1 MNNEHRLQAAPALQD
16 KDESI
21 YQALMTAIVE
31 HQLPPGSKLP
41 EEALA
46 EVFAV
51 SRTGIRKVLQRLA
64 AVQLVTL
71 TPKRG
76 AHVTSPSVEESQ
88 AIFRTRALLEVANLP
103 DVIARC
109 QPPHLAAL
117 ENIIQREQQ
126 AHEAHDGPAAI
137 RHSADFHI
145 QLQAISGNPVLTEM
159 VTRLSQRSSLV
170 IAAWGAPWRQGCRC
184 DDHQQLVGLLRDKA
198 LQLLSEALMHH
209 FDHIVASLCFERDG
223 VSLPIFPGCSPVTR
237 SRDVFCLYTS
247 DQPQHQPGD
256 DRNDRRRRARGR
268 RAGHRDPCG
277 LSRAGVPSIEGHF
290 DEAIAAV
297 GVLEQIKAG
306 REQGVDGHVIACFG
320 DPGLLAAR
328 ELAQGPV
335 IGIAEAA
342 MHMATMVATR
352 FSIVTTLPRTL
363 IIARHLLHQY
373 GFHQHCAALH
383 AIDLPVLA
391 LEDGSGLAQEK
402 VRERCIRALKEDG
415 SGR

>member
-170 IAAWGAPWRQGCRC
+170 IAAWGAP
-184 DDHQQLVGLLRDKA
+184 
-198 LQLLSEALMHH
+198 
-209 FDHIVASLCFERDG
+209 
-223 VSLPIFPGCSPVTR
+223 
-237 SRDVFCLYTS
+237 
-247 DQPQHQPGD
+247 GD
-256 DRNDRRRRARGR
+256 R
-268 RAGHRDPCG
+268 
-277 LSRAGVPSIEGHF
+277 
-290 DEAIAAV
+290 AAV
-297 GVLEQIKAG
+297 ATITSSWWVCYGIKPCS
-306 REQGVDGHVIACFG
+306 RS
-320 DPGLLAAR
+320 AR
-328 ELAQGPV
+328 
-335 IGIAEAA
+335 
-342 MHMATMVATR
+342 R
-352 FSIVTTLPRTL
+352 
-363 IIARHLLHQY
+363 
-373 GFHQHCAALH
+373 
-383 AIDLPVLA
+383 
-391 LEDGSGLAQEK
+391 
-402 VRERCIRALKEDG
+402 
-415 SGR
+415 